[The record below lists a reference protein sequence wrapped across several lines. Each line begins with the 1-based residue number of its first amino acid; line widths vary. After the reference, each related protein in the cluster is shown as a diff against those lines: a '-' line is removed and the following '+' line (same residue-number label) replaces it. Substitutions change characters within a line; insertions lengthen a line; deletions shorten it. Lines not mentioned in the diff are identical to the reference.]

1 MIRRWFVL
9 TALSVAV
16 MACTS
21 SAGRSQEA
29 AVPPVNPVDSLLA
42 VFSGQE
48 AAPRQKVSELAK
60 SYGEYRLTD
69 EDKARLAEGFAGIS
83 VAKEEIQDYLIPAL
97 EEELRLCET
106 FADVC
111 GRLQLPGE

>member
-1 MIRRWFVL
+1 MIRWFYL
-9 TALSVAV
+9 TALSLAV

-42 VFSGQE
+42 IFSGQE
-48 AAPRQKVSELAK
+48 AAPRQKVAELAR
-60 SYGEYRLTD
+60 SYGEYRLSD
-69 EDKARLAEGFAGIS
+69 EDKTRLAEGFAGIS
-83 VAKEEIQDYLIPAL
+83 AAKGEIRDYLVPAL
-97 EEELRLCET
+97 EEELRPCET